1 MSTTHAHDT
10 VSSAAVP
17 TPDVPTP
24 DVPAPAPPSP
34 LVGDPLVLGLPC
46 FIVGSVALGLVLTTF
61 VPAAA
66 VGASVAIL
74 VAATGT
80 GLLLSTAW
88 AAALGQS
95 AVAGVLGIFAGF
107 WLSYS
112 ALVLGLT
119 HNWFGVPAA
128 NAVRTQELFV
138 IAWLVLMVLLTLA
151 TLRLPSAYTLL
162 FALVSVALLFVL
174 LATINSSTSLQKTA
188 GVVVFAFAAVGAY
201 LFMHV
206 ASLAT
211 GGRPLPLGRPVLSGS
226 LRLHASARPTRA
238 RPA

>member
-1 MSTTHAHDT
+1 MSTEQSPDIVA
-10 VSSAAVP
+10 
-17 TPDVPTP
+17 TP
-24 DVPAPAPPSP
+24 ASPSP
-34 LVGDPLVLGLPC
+34 LVGDPLVLGLPS

-66 VGASVAIL
+66 VGASLAIL
-74 VAATGT
+74 VSATGV

-112 ALVLGLT
+112 ALLLGLT
-119 HNWFGVPAA
+119 HNWFGIPAA
-128 NAVRTQELFV
+128 NAVRTQELFLT
-138 IAWLVLMVLLTLA
+138 AWLVLIVLLTLA

-162 FALVSVALLFVL
+162 FALVDLALLLVL
-174 LATINSSTSLQKTA
+174 LATINSSTGLQKTA

-201 LFMHV
+201 LFLHV
-206 ASLAT
+206 TSLAT
-211 GGRPLPLGRPVLSGS
+211 GGKALPLGRPVLSGT
-226 LRLHASARPTRA
+226 LRVRASAKPTRA

>member
-1 MSTTHAHDT
+1 MSTEHAPDT
-10 VSSAAVP
+10 VS
-17 TPDVPTP
+17 
-24 DVPAPAPPSP
+24 APAPPSP

-66 VGASVAIL
+66 AGASLAIL
-74 VAATGT
+74 VAATGV

-107 WLSYS
+107 WLSYA

-119 HNWFGVPAA
+119 HNWYGIPAA
-128 NAVRTQELFV
+128 NAVRTQELFLT
-138 IAWLVLMVLLTLA
+138 AWLVLMVLLTLA

-162 FALVSVALLFVL
+162 FALVTLALLLVL
-174 LATINSSTSLQKTA
+174 LATVNSSTGLQKTA
-188 GVVVFAFAAVGAY
+188 GVVVFAFAVVGGY
-201 LFMHV
+201 LFLHV
-206 ASLAT
+206 TSLAT
-211 GGRPLPLGRPVLSGS
+211 GGKPLPLGRPVLSGS
-226 LRLHASARPTRA
+226 LQIRASARPTRA

>member
-1 MSTTHAHDT
+1 MSTEHAPDT
-10 VSSAAVP
+10 VS
-17 TPDVPTP
+17 
-24 DVPAPAPPSP
+24 APAPPSP

-66 VGASVAIL
+66 AGASLAIL
-74 VAATGT
+74 VAATGV

-95 AVAGVLGIFAGF
+95 AVAAVLGIFAGF
-107 WLSYS
+107 WLSYA

-119 HNWFGVPAA
+119 HNWYGIPAA
-128 NAVRTQELFV
+128 NAVRTQELFLT
-138 IAWLVLMVLLTLA
+138 AWLVLMVLLTLA

-162 FALVSVALLFVL
+162 FALVTLALLLVL
-174 LATINSSTSLQKTA
+174 LATVNSSTGLQKTA
-188 GVVVFAFAAVGAY
+188 GVVVFAFAVVGGY
-201 LFMHV
+201 LFLHV
-206 ASLAT
+206 TSLAT
-211 GGRPLPLGRPVLSGS
+211 GGKPLPLGRPVLSGS
-226 LRLHASARPTRA
+226 LQIRASARPTRA

>member
-1 MSTTHAHDT
+1 MPRQHRLEERNIMSTEQAHDVVAT
-10 VSSAAVP
+10 
-17 TPDVPTP
+17 
-24 DVPAPAPPSP
+24 PAPPSP
-34 LVGDPLVLGLPC
+34 LGGDPLVLGLPC

-66 VGASVAIL
+66 VGASLAIL
-74 VAATGT
+74 VAATGV

-119 HNWFGVPAA
+119 HNWFGVPAG
-128 NAVRTQELFV
+128 NAVRTQELFLT
-138 IAWLVLMVLLTLA
+138 AWLVLMVLLTLA

-162 FALVSVALLFVL
+162 FALVALALLLVL
-174 LATINSSTSLQKTA
+174 LATVNSSTGLQKTA

-201 LFMHV
+201 LFLHV
-206 ASLAT
+206 TSLAT
-211 GGRPLPLGRPVLSGS
+211 GGKPLPLGRPVLGGS
-226 LRLHASARPTRA
+226 LRIRTSARPTRA